1 VQGRI
6 ENRTILDRHNG
17 VAVGG
22 GEACPQLA
30 IAAAAGMDG
39 DAPAAG
45 AVGVEQRFNLTFDAG
60 MRQGIDHDLAFP
72 GAIGLWFPV
81 LNGAAAATA
90 EILTK
95 RRDPFRAGALD
106 VRQLP
111 AVGVIG
117 HRFDLDGLAAERIGH
132 EQGLAIGEGD
142 AVAAMADMVDDQAI
156 NHGARR

>member
-1 VQGRI
+1 MHRL
-6 ENRTILDRHNG
+6 T
-17 VAVGG
+17 
-22 GEACPQLA
+22 LA

-45 AVGVEQRFNLTFDAG
+45 AVGVEERLNLTFDAG

-72 GAIGLWFPV
+72 GAIGLRFPM

-90 EILTK
+90 EILAK
-95 RRDPFRAGALD
+95 RRDPLRAGALD
-106 VRQLP
+106 AGQMP
-111 AVGVIG
+111 AVGLIG

-142 AVAAMADMVDDQAI
+142 AVAAMADMVDDEALS
-156 NHGARR
+156 HGALR